1 MNSVDSKN
9 NNLNYLQ
16 ILLPKNFTVRFF
28 LYLSDIEIFF
38 APNASHDRR
47 QIQICFILFASTNM
61 SVKTLIYIE
70 IKQLQQTFNLLILPD
85 QSCYMFNK
93 TQNMRHFVTVQ
104 LLILRDGVNITS

>member
-1 MNSVDSKN
+1 
-9 NNLNYLQ
+9 
-16 ILLPKNFTVRFF
+16 
-28 LYLSDIEIFF
+28 
-38 APNASHDRR
+38 
-47 QIQICFILFASTNM
+47 M

-93 TQNMRHFVTVQ
+93 TQNMKHETVQ

>member
-1 MNSVDSKN
+1 MNSVDWKN
-9 NNLNYLQ
+9 NKLNYVQ

-28 LYLSDIEIFF
+28 YLSDIEIFF

-61 SVKTLIYIE
+61 SVKTLIFIE

-85 QSCYMFNK
+85 KSYYMFNK
-93 TQNMRHFVTVQ
+93 TQNMKHETVQ